1 MDVYQIV
8 GVKNEWLVTD
18 IISFGSMW
26 CNTLLGIL
34 RRRIMN
40 QKFGD
45 LFQKFL
51 IIFFI
56 WTCIAFTFNIGY

>member
-1 MDVYQIV
+1 VGVYQIV
-8 GVKNEWLVTD
+8 GVRND
-18 IISFGSMW
+18 SSISFSIISVWS
-26 CNTLLGIL
+26 NNLLGIL
-34 RRRIMN
+34 GRRIMN